1 MLPIKLESL
10 RAGSRYGYIFKD
22 PPIILKCNQGWK
34 SFSSVKTNRLKEPIV
49 VVLNLGCTLKSPG
62 EHFEILMP
70 RFHLKSESLVLGPRH
85 QYFLK
90 LPGGYHVLLRL
101 RTTARDTGNTLL
113 VLLDLYSDSD
123 IFPLRPPSSPLPSPI
138 DFFFFLLLFLILISF
153 FSFLLPVP

>member
-1 MLPIKLESL
+1 
-10 RAGSRYGYIFKD
+10 
-22 PPIILKCNQGWK
+22 
-34 SFSSVKTNRLKEPIV
+34 
-49 VVLNLGCTLKSPG
+49 
-62 EHFEILMP
+62 MP

-85 QYFLK
+85 RYFLK

-138 DFFFFLLLFLILISF
+138 DFFFFFLSVTVSHFDPFLFIPAACTIIQILK
-153 FSFLLPVP
+153 